1 MKNSISIFLIVASVL
16 IFFGYIKTGIAGV
29 GAISNELKV
38 YQDTI
43 KQADELEQ
51 QIKKFRGDIE
61 ALNPQDMDKLS
72 KLVPSKL
79 DTINLIID
87 INTVASNFGLAIS
100 DISLGANKEDKSNTS
115 ASKDTAYDSVDFS
128 FKVNT
133 SYSNFIS
140 FIGALEKSLRLIDIT
155 SITFSPAEKETYNF
169 SVNLRTYW
177 IK

>member
-16 IFFGYIKTGIAGV
+16 IFFGYIKTGIADV
-29 GAISNELKV
+29 EVISNELKV

-61 ALNPQDMDKLS
+61 ALNPQDMEKLS
-72 KLVPSKL
+72 KLVPGKL

-100 DISLGANKEDKSNTS
+100 DISLGANKEDSSNTS
-115 ASKDTAYDSVDFS
+115 ARNDTMYEDVDFS

-140 FIGALEKSLRLIDIT
+140 FIGALEKSLRLVDIT
-155 SITFSPAEKETYNF
+155 SITFSPAEKETYDF
-169 SVNLRTYW
+169 SINLKTYW